1 MESSL
6 KIGTEG
12 HGEMVVGKTDTA
24 IHYGSGSIDVFATPA
39 MIALMEKT
47 AQLSV
52 QGQLPDGFIT
62 VGTEIKV
69 THSKATP
76 LGAQITCR
84 TQLIEAIGK
93 KLLFEV
99 TAHDGEGIIGKGTHH
114 RYIVN
119 SKKFMERV
127 TASLNK

>member
-1 MESSL
+1 MEFSL
-6 KIGTEG
+6 NIGTEG
-12 HGEMVVGKTDTA
+12 LGEMVVGKTDTA
-24 IHYGSGSIDVFATPA
+24 IHYGSGLIEVFATPA

-69 THSKATP
+69 THSKASP
-76 LGAQITCR
+76 VGAKITCH
-84 TQLIEAIGK
+84 THLIEAMDK
-93 KLLFEV
+93 MLLFEV
-99 TAHDGEGIIGKGTHH
+99 SAHDEQGIIGEGTHH

-127 TASLNK
+127 AASENK

>member
-1 MESSL
+1 MEFSL

-12 HGEMVVGKTDTA
+12 LGEMVVGKTDTA
-24 IHYGSGSIDVFATPA
+24 IHYGSGLVEVFATPA

-52 QGQLPDGFIT
+52 QNQLPDGFVT

-69 THSKATP
+69 THSKASP
-76 LGAQITCR
+76 VGAKITCH
-84 TQLIEAIGK
+84 TQLIDTIGK
-93 KLLFEV
+93 TLLFEV
-99 TAHDGEGIIGKGTHH
+99 TTHDDHGIIGEGTHH

-119 SKKFMERV
+119 SKRFMERV
-127 TASLNK
+127 AASENK

>member
-1 MESSL
+1 MEFSL
-6 KIGTEG
+6 NIGTEG
-12 HGEMVVGKTDTA
+12 NGEMVVAKSDTA
-24 IHYGSGSIDVFATPA
+24 IHYGSGSIEVFATPA

-69 THSKATP
+69 SHSKASP
-76 LGAQITCR
+76 VGAQITCH
-84 TQLIEAIGK
+84 TQLIEAMGK
-93 KLLFEV
+93 MLLFEV
-99 TAHDGEGIIGKGTHH
+99 SAHDEQGIIGEGTHH

-127 TASLNK
+127 TASKNK